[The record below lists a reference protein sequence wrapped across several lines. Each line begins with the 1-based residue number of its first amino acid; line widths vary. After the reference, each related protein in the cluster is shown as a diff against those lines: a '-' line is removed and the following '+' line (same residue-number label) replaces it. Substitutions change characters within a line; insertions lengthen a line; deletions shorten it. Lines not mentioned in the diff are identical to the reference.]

1 MIDKSWI
8 CILALVLPVAG
19 LEIIDGRNQGVWGT
33 GPGAEL
39 SVLAEWIDLHL
50 NGLKLCLNCQSFHC
64 FTPAPPPKTRH
75 CVLLWVQYYFNEADK
90 RNTIEVAA
98 CSVCPLLHSRAQY
111 TAECRRRVSIS
122 IQRQMKHDHIF
133 QLTKSNSTLQAPP
146 PAPLTRWTRLRLVS
160 APAVV

>member
-1 MIDKSWI
+1 MNMYISACIASGGFRNYRRAEPGSLGDGSRGRAFCISWMDWPPFEWFKT
-8 CILALVLPVAG
+8 VS
-19 LEIIDGRNQGVWGT
+19 T
-33 GPGAEL
+33 L
-39 SVLAEWIDLHL
+39 SIFSL
-50 NGLKLCLNCQSFHC
+50 FY
-64 FTPAPPPKTRH
+64 PRPPPKTRH

-133 QLTKSNSTLQAPP
+133 QLTKSSSTLQAPP

-160 APAVV
+160 APAAV